1 VLGERDALGLRP
13 KLDRVEDVARERGP
27 TTHDLVSRVENRERQ
42 VHHDRVGSRGDGDVL
57 ELDTVLLG
65 ERRPEAV
72 GASVGV
78 AVQLRCPS
86 SDRFQSLGERPEL
99 ALVRGELDNA
109 VEAKLALDLLDR
121 LPGLV
126 RDQRAEGRTEERLV
140 GDNLI
145 FSAMTE
151 LGLFPL
157 NLVLLPG
164 EQAPLHVFEPRYK
177 ELIGECLAENEE
189 FGLVLADDDGIRE
202 IGTRAGVIEVL
213 ERFDDGRLNVVIEGR
228 ERFRLVEVTEGL
240 SYQTADVVDIDDDGE
255 QPTEE
260 EVEQCLAAYDRVV
273 KAADA
278 ELEDLDFD
286 ADSIAF
292 QIAARVDFGT
302 EIKQGLLELQSER
315 ERVLRLAPM
324 LNQAA
329 DAVRRDRDIRERASG
344 NGRVEPL

>member
-1 VLGERDALGLRP
+1 MNE
-13 KLDRVEDVARERGP
+13 
-27 TTHDLVSRVENRERQ
+27 
-42 VHHDRVGSRGDGDVL
+42 
-57 ELDTVLLG
+57 
-65 ERRPEAV
+65 
-72 GASVGV
+72 
-78 AVQLRCPS
+78 
-86 SDRFQSLGERPEL
+86 
-99 ALVRGELDNA
+99 
-109 VEAKLALDLLDR
+109 
-121 LPGLV
+121 
-126 RDQRAEGRTEERLV
+126 
-140 GDNLI
+140 I
-145 FSAMTE
+145 
-151 LGLFPL
+151 GLFPL

-177 ELIGECLAENEE
+177 ELISECLAEDEE

-213 ERFDDGRLNVVIEGR
+213 ERFDDGRLNIVVEGR
-228 ERFRLVEVTEGL
+228 ERFRLVELTEGRAFT
-240 SYQTADVVDIDDDGE
+240 TAEIVDIDDDGE
-255 QPTEE
+255 NPTEE

-329 DAVRRDRDIRERASG
+329 DAVKRDREIRERASG
-344 NGRVEPL
+344 NGRVEPV